1 MLKGCGLSEASRDP
15 RIDSMGQEL
24 HSREPSP
31 TTTGRAA
38 PPEITLFA
46 EDREALRQA
55 VLALEGP
62 SYVARLSSLA
72 GRPIELLGHALP
84 QAASDLVSRATQAA
98 LTRALRYALRTIPKE
113 GRDPE
118 TRVHKALAVLSGAM
132 GGALGLSAVLVE
144 LPVSTTIMLRSI
156 ARIAQSE
163 GEDLED
169 PATAL
174 ACLEVFALGGRTGSG
189 NLHEAGYFAVRA
201 AMAKS
206 VTRAL
211 QQMAGRGV
219 VDEGASAIVRLLAQI
234 GSRFGMVVSQKVA
247 AQAVPIL
254 GAIGGAAVNA
264 AFVDHFQTLARG
276 HFTVRRL
283 ERIYGM
289 GTVRRAYDQL
299 RESLTG

>member
-1 MLKGCGLSEASRDP
+1 M
-15 RIDSMGQEL
+15 
-24 HSREPSP
+24 SREHRRQEPLP
-31 TTTGRAA
+31 APATRAA
-38 PPEITLFA
+38 PPEIALSG

-62 SYVARLSSLA
+62 SYVARLATLA
-72 GRPIELLGHALP
+72 GRPIELLGQALP
-84 QAASDLVSRATQAA
+84 QAASDIISRSTQAA
-98 LTRALRYALRTIPKE
+98 LTRALRSALKTIPKE
-113 GRDPE
+113 GRDPK

-132 GGALGLSAVLVE
+132 GGALGVSAVLVE
-144 LPVSTTIMLRSI
+144 LPVSTAIMLRSI

-163 GEDLED
+163 GEDLQD
-169 PATAL
+169 PETAL
-174 ACLEVFALGGRTGSG
+174 ACLQVFALGGHTGSD

-211 QQMAGRGV
+211 QQMAGRGA
-219 VDEGASAIVRLLAQI
+219 VDESASAIVRVLAQI
-234 GSRFGMVVSQKVA
+234 GARFGVVVSQKVA
-247 AQAVPIL
+247 AQAVPLI

-283 ERIYGM
+283 ERIYGR
-289 GTVRRAYDQL
+289 GTVRRAYDEI
-299 RESLTG
+299 RKRIR

>member
-84 QAASDLVSRATQAA
+84 QAASDLVLRATQAA

-219 VDEGASAIVRLLAQI
+219 VDEGALATKH
-234 GSRFGMVVSQKVA
+234 V
-247 AQAVPIL
+247 
-254 GAIGGAAVNA
+254 
-264 AFVDHFQTLARG
+264 
-276 HFTVRRL
+276 
-283 ERIYGM
+283 
-289 GTVRRAYDQL
+289 L
-299 RESLTG
+299 RTN

>member
-1 MLKGCGLSEASRDP
+1 MSQQRRRHVPLPVPAG
-15 RIDSMGQEL
+15 RIAM
-24 HSREPSP
+24 
-31 TTTGRAA
+31 
-38 PPEITLFA
+38 PEITLPE

-62 SYVARLSSLA
+62 SYVARLAALA
-72 GRPIELLGHALP
+72 GRPIELLGQALP
-84 QAASDLVSRATQAA
+84 QVASETISKATQAA

-118 TRVHKALAVLSGAM
+118 TRAHKALAALSGAM
-132 GGALGLSAVLVE
+132 GGALGVSAVLVE
-144 LPVSTTIMLRSI
+144 LPISTTIMLRSI

-163 GEDLED
+163 GEDLQD
-169 PATAL
+169 PETAL
-174 ACLEVFALGGRTGSG
+174 ACLQVFALGGHSKSD

-211 QQMAGRGV
+211 QQMAGRGI
-219 VDEGASAIVRLLAQI
+219 VDESASAIVRLLAQI
-234 GSRFGMVVSQKVA
+234 GSRFGMVVSHKVA
-247 AQAVPIL
+247 AQAVPVL
-254 GAIGGAAVNA
+254 GAIGGAAVNT

-283 ERIYGM
+283 ERTYGK
-289 GTVRRAYDQL
+289 GTVRRVYDQI
-299 RESLTG
+299 RAGIGS

>member
-1 MLKGCGLSEASRDP
+1 MEGMSQELQRQEPLPASASR
-15 RIDSMGQEL
+15 
-24 HSREPSP
+24 
-31 TTTGRAA
+31 AA
-38 PPEITLFA
+38 TPEIALSA

-62 SYVARLSSLA
+62 SYVARLSALA
-72 GRPIELLGHALP
+72 GRPIELLGQALP
-84 QAASDLVSRATQAA
+84 VPVSDVISKATQAA
-98 LTRALRYALRTIPKE
+98 LTRALRYALKTIPKQ
-113 GRDPE
+113 GRHPE

-132 GGALGLSAVLVE
+132 GGALGISAVLVE

-163 GEDLED
+163 GEDLAD
-169 PATAL
+169 PETAL
-174 ACLEVFALGGRTGSG
+174 ACVQVFALGGHTGSD

-219 VDEGASAIVRLLAQI
+219 IDESTSAIVRLLAQI
-234 GSRFGMVVSQKVA
+234 GSRFGVVVSQKVA
-247 AQAVPIL
+247 AQAVPVL

-264 AFVDHFQTLARG
+264 AFMDHFQTLARG

-283 ERIYGM
+283 ERTYGK
-289 GTVRRAYDQL
+289 GTVRRAYDQI
-299 RESLTG
+299 RESIKC

>member
-1 MLKGCGLSEASRDP
+1 LD
-15 RIDSMGQEL
+15 
-24 HSREPSP
+24 
-31 TTTGRAA
+31 
-38 PPEITLFA
+38 

-62 SYVARLSSLA
+62 SYVARLAALA
-72 GRPIELLGHALP
+72 GRPIELLGQALP
-84 QAASDLVSRATQAA
+84 MPVSGMISKATQAA
-98 LTRALRYALRTIPKE
+98 LTRALRYALKTIPKE

-132 GGALGLSAVLVE
+132 GGALGVSAVLVE
-144 LPVSTTIMLRSI
+144 LPISTTIMLRSI

-163 GEDLED
+163 GEYLDD
-169 PATAL
+169 PETAL
-174 ACLEVFALGGRTGSG
+174 ACVQVFALGGRTGSD

-211 QQMAGRGV
+211 QQMAGRGI
-219 VDEGASAIVRLLAQI
+219 VDESTSAIVRLLAQI
-234 GSRFGMVVSQKVA
+234 GVRFGVVVSQKVA
-247 AQAVPIL
+247 AQAVPVV

-276 HFTVRRL
+276 HFVVRRL
-283 ERIYGM
+283 ERTYGK
-289 GTVRRAYDQL
+289 GTVRRAYDEIRRSEGL
-299 RESLTG
+299 